1 MKYAVTDLI
10 DEMLAMKEN
19 LSVVSESNMQDMLDH
34 LSDEE
39 KDILLRLYVN
49 ESRKGNGMDIQK
61 LDKYEQIN
69 LAIYLTKLFPK
80 ETEALTA
87 VFEKKGGRKYMD
99 WYQFILQNVQIKF

>member
-1 MKYAVTDLI
+1 MKKKISYLDY
-10 DEMLAMKEN
+10 MLTKVE
-19 LSVVSESNMQDMLDH
+19 
-34 LSDEE
+34 
-39 KDILLRLYVN
+39 R
-49 ESRKGNGMDIQK
+49 GNGMDIQK

>member
-1 MKYAVTDLI
+1 
-10 DEMLAMKEN
+10 MLTKVE
-19 LSVVSESNMQDMLDH
+19 
-34 LSDEE
+34 
-39 KDILLRLYVN
+39 R
-49 ESRKGNGMDIQK
+49 GNGMDIQK

>member
-1 MKYAVTDLI
+1 MNARWI

-49 ESRKGNGMDIQK
+49 ESRKGKWNG
-61 LDKYEQIN
+61 Y
-69 LAIYLTKLFPK
+69 TK
-80 ETEALTA
+80 
-87 VFEKKGGRKYMD
+87 VR
-99 WYQFILQNVQIKF
+99 

>member
-1 MKYAVTDLI
+1 
-10 DEMLAMKEN
+10 MLTKVE
-19 LSVVSESNMQDMLDH
+19 
-34 LSDEE
+34 
-39 KDILLRLYVN
+39 R
-49 ESRKGNGMDIQK
+49 GNGMDIQK

-99 WYQFILQNVQIKF
+99 WYQFILQNVQINF

>member
-19 LSVVSESNMQDMLDH
+19 LSVVSESNMQDMLNH

-49 ESRKGNGMDIQK
+49 ESRKGKWNG
-61 LDKYEQIN
+61 Y
-69 LAIYLTKLFPK
+69 TK
-80 ETEALTA
+80 
-87 VFEKKGGRKYMD
+87 VR
-99 WYQFILQNVQIKF
+99 

>member
-1 MKYAVTDLI
+1 MKKKISYLDC
-10 DEMLAMKEN
+10 MLTKVE
-19 LSVVSESNMQDMLDH
+19 
-34 LSDEE
+34 
-39 KDILLRLYVN
+39 R
-49 ESRKGNGMDIQK
+49 GNGMDIQK

-99 WYQFILQNVQIKF
+99 WYQFILQNVQINF